1 MPLNNITQI
10 NNEVI
15 VKLGV
20 STSVAFYTDTILN
33 TWLQE
38 AHTWASSYHKWP
50 FTEGRDQSTTWSGTE
65 QIAYSSFPVE
75 FKSDSIRILRIGEK
89 RLKKLNFEDY
99 LTFKEEE
106 SSSTD
111 RVFADFGR
119 TLWINP
125 LADVSGTLAAF
136 GQEQPAD
143 IDVTDNTATT
153 VFSSYDA
160 EGNSAIVDEM
170 ISYAKVRE
178 HKAEEAQFYHNK
190 AIEKLENIWK
200 RILDEQYKY
209 QQHPASGGMW
219 ERIDVVNGNYEDE
232 LFKRDQF

>member
-20 STSVAFYTDTILN
+20 STTVSFYTDTILR

-38 AHTWASSYHKWP
+38 AHTWAASYHKWP

-65 QIAYSSFPVE
+65 QIAYSSFGVE

-125 LADVSGTLAAF
+125 SADVSGTLAVF
-136 GQEQPAD
+136 GQEQPSD
-143 IDVTDNTATT
+143 IDVTDETATT

-200 RILDEQYKY
+200 RILDESYKY
-209 QQHPASGGMW
+209 QTHSASGGMW
-219 ERIDVVNGNYEDE
+219 EHFDVIDGRGQSDWNKEN
-232 LFKRDQF
+232 QF